1 MSYKQWVVYDP
12 RPYLKDTLTFFA
24 KYRVDKMWISLLV
37 MIIKLWTTESKYKK
51 PNIHARTWCDRSKTI
66 LRFSKCMERAGI
78 IDPGLE
84 TTHPGP
90 VFPSWGSYMRTWR
103 WSSWSHSGVRLSFET
118 FHTLMN
124 SGPELSASCV
134 LADYFLSFSQMNSFF
149 FLSFFETRSHW
160 SETCCIDH
168 LPLPPKWQNWRCT
181 PPCPAI
187 HMHFKQ
193 VV

>member
-1 MSYKQWVVYDP
+1 MFLGVQVSCWINLTFHKRTEKFTQNPHNPSMSYKQWVIYDP
-12 RPYLKDTLTFFA
+12 RPYLKDTLTFFT

-37 MIIKLWTTESKYKK
+37 TIIKLWTTESNYKK

-90 VFPSWGSYMRTWR
+90 VFPSWGSDMRTWR

-124 SGPELSASCV
+124 SGPELSVSCV
-134 LADYFLSFSQMNSFF
+134 LADYFLSPSQMNSFF
-149 FLSFFETRSHW
+149 FLSFLRQGLTE
-160 SETCCIDH
+160 
-168 LPLPPKWQNWRCT
+168 LKL
-181 PPCPAI
+181 A
-187 HMHFKQ
+187 
-193 VV
+193 V